1 MTYDISRIGID
12 SLNAMQQDML
22 EASRRHDTIV
32 LLSPTGSGKTL
43 AYLLPVLE
51 RIDAAVPSLQA
62 VVLVPSRELAMQTAA
77 VAKAICPDS
86 RPMACY
92 GGRPAMDEHRMMRG
106 LQPRIVVATPGRMID
121 HLAKGNIQT
130 DDVKMLVVDE
140 FDKSL
145 ELGFLPQMEEVMAAL
160 RHVRRRI
167 LLSATDCPQIP
178 RFVSTT
184 DFFRLSYLV
193 DEEQIPDRITLHTV
207 TSPDK
212 DKLETLGK
220 LLCTLGNT
228 KSLVFVG
235 FRQSVERVQAFL
247 TDKGFFAGM
256 YHGGMEQRDRERSL
270 YRFINGSCNVLVST
284 DLASRG
290 LDIPG
295 VDNVVHYHL
304 PLDEESYIH
313 RNGRTARWDADGDAY
328 MLLGPTEVLPD
339 YVRDT
344 AVGYGIPSDCPPPS
358 EPNWVTLYI
367 GKGKKDKIGKG
378 DVAGFLSKV
387 GGLER
392 DQIGRIDI
400 LPGWSYA
407 AVSRAGIRLL
417 LSRIR
422 GQKIKGIKTVFQ
434 IAE

>member
-51 RIDAAVPSLQA
+51 RIDAAVQSLQA

-328 MLLGPTEVLPD
+328 MLLGPTEELPA

-358 EPNWVTLYI
+358 EPKWVTLYI

>member
-51 RIDAAVPSLQA
+51 RIDAAVQSLQA
-62 VVLVPSRELAMQTAA
+62 VVRVPSRELAMQTAA

-184 DFFRLSYLV
+184 DFYRLSYLV

-295 VDNVVHYHL
+295 GDNV
-304 PLDEESYIH
+304 IH
-313 RNGRTARWDADGDAY
+313 
-328 MLLGPTEVLPD
+328 
-339 YVRDT
+339 
-344 AVGYGIPSDCPPPS
+344 
-358 EPNWVTLYI
+358 
-367 GKGKKDKIGKG
+367 
-378 DVAGFLSKV
+378 
-387 GGLER
+387 
-392 DQIGRIDI
+392 
-400 LPGWSYA
+400 
-407 AVSRAGIRLL
+407 
-417 LSRIR
+417 
-422 GQKIKGIKTVFQ
+422 
-434 IAE
+434 

>member
-51 RIDAAVPSLQA
+51 RIDAAVQSLQA

-328 MLLGPTEVLPD
+328 MLLGPTEELPA

>member
-235 FRQSVERVQAFL
+235 FRHSVERVQAFL

>member
-51 RIDAAVPSLQA
+51 RIDAAVQSLQA

-313 RNGRTARWDADGDAY
+313 RNGRTARWDADGDSY

>member
-77 VAKAICPDS
+77 VAKSICPDS

-220 LLCTLGNT
+220 LLCTLGNA

-358 EPNWVTLYI
+358 EPKWVTLYI

>member
-51 RIDAAVPSLQA
+51 RIDAAVQSLQA

-344 AVGYGIPSDCPPPS
+344 AVGYGIPSDCQPPS
-358 EPNWVTLYI
+358 EPKWVTLYI

>member
-51 RIDAAVPSLQA
+51 RIDAAVQSLQA

-184 DFFRLSYLV
+184 DFYRLSYLV

-207 TSPDK
+207 TSPEK

-247 TDKGFFAGM
+247 TDKGFYAGM

-358 EPNWVTLYI
+358 EPKWVTLYI
-367 GKGKKDKIGKG
+367 GKGKKDKISKG

>member
-178 RFVSTT
+178 SFVSTT

>member
-51 RIDAAVPSLQA
+51 RIDAAVQSLQA

>member
-51 RIDAAVPSLQA
+51 RIDAAVQSLQA

-313 RNGRTARWDADGDAY
+313 RNGRTARWDADGNAY

-344 AVGYGIPSDCPPPS
+344 AVGYVIPSDCPPPS

>member
-51 RIDAAVPSLQA
+51 RIDAAVQSLQA

-358 EPNWVTLYI
+358 EPKWVTLYI

>member
-1 MTYDISRIGID
+1 M
-12 SLNAMQQDML
+12 
-22 EASRRHDTIV
+22 
-32 LLSPTGSGKTL
+32 
-43 AYLLPVLE
+43 
-51 RIDAAVPSLQA
+51 
-62 VVLVPSRELAMQTAA
+62 
-77 VAKAICPDS
+77 
-86 RPMACY
+86 
-92 GGRPAMDEHRMMRG
+92 
-106 LQPRIVVATPGRMID
+106 
-121 HLAKGNIQT
+121 
-130 DDVKMLVVDE
+130 
-140 FDKSL
+140 
-145 ELGFLPQMEEVMAAL
+145 
-160 RHVRRRI
+160 
-167 LLSATDCPQIP
+167 
-178 RFVSTT
+178 
-184 DFFRLSYLV
+184 

-344 AVGYGIPSDCPPPS
+344 AVGYGIPSDCQPPS
-358 EPNWVTLYI
+358 EPKWVTLYI

>member
-51 RIDAAVPSLQA
+51 RIDAAVQSLQA

-92 GGRPAMDEHRMMRG
+92 GGRPAMGEHRMMRG

-387 GGLER
+387 GCLER

>member
-43 AYLLPVLE
+43 TYLLPVLE
-51 RIDAAVPSLQA
+51 RIDAAVQSLQA

-92 GGRPAMDEHRMMRG
+92 GGRPAMDEHRTMRG

-184 DFFRLSYLV
+184 DFYRLSYLV

-313 RNGRTARWDADGDAY
+313 RNGRTARWDADGDSY

>member
-51 RIDAAVPSLQA
+51 RIDAAVQSLQA

-184 DFFRLSYLV
+184 DFYRLSYLV

>member
-12 SLNAMQQDML
+12 ALNAMQQDML
-22 EASRRHDTIV
+22 EASRKHETIV

-51 RIDAAVPSLQA
+51 SIDAAVQSLQA

-328 MLLGPTEVLPD
+328 MLLGPTEELPA

>member
-51 RIDAAVPSLQA
+51 RIDAAVQSLQA

-184 DFFRLSYLV
+184 DFYRLSYLV

-207 TSPDK
+207 TSPEK

-358 EPNWVTLYI
+358 EPKWVTLYI

>member
-12 SLNAMQQDML
+12 ALNTMQQDML
-22 EASRRHDTIV
+22 EASRKHETIV

-51 RIDAAVPSLQA
+51 SIDAANQALQA
-62 VVLVPSRELAMQTAA
+62 VVLVPSRELAIQTVT
-77 VAKAICPDS
+77 VAKSVCPDS
-86 RPMACY
+86 RPMACH
-92 GGRPAMDEHRMMRG
+92 GGRPAMEEHRMMRG
-106 LQPRIVVATPGRMID
+106 LQPRIVVATPGRMLD
-121 HLAKGNIQT
+121 HLTKGNIQT
-130 DDVKMLVVDE
+130 DDVRVLVVDE

-145 ELGFLPQMEEVMAAL
+145 ELGFLPQMEDIMASL
-160 RHVRRRI
+160 HHVRRRI
-167 LLSATDCPQIP
+167 LLSATECPQIP
-178 RFVSTT
+178 RFVCSTE
-184 DFFRLSYLV
+184 FFRLSYLV

-207 TSPDK
+207 TSQDK

-220 LLCTLGNT
+220 LLCTLGYT

-235 FRQSVERVQAFL
+235 FRQSVERVHAFL

-270 YRFINGSCNVLVST
+270 YRFINGSCNVLIST

-290 LDIPG
+290 LDIPE
-295 VDNVVHYHL
+295 VDNVIHYHL
-304 PLDEESYIH
+304 PLDEEAYIH

-339 YVRDT
+339 YVKDT
-344 AVGYGIPSDCPPPS
+344 ATSYGMPSDCPPPT

-387 GGLER
+387 GGLGR
-392 DQIGRIDI
+392 DQVGRIDV

-407 AVSRAGIRLL
+407 AVPRAGIRLL

-422 GQKIKGIKTVFQ
+422 GQKIKGVKTVFQ

>member
-51 RIDAAVPSLQA
+51 RIDAAVQSLQA

-86 RPMACY
+86 RPMAYY

-313 RNGRTARWDADGDAY
+313 RNGRTARWDADGDSY

>member
-12 SLNAMQQDML
+12 SLNATQQDML
-22 EASRRHDTIV
+22 EASRRHDTVV

-51 RIDAAVPSLQA
+51 RIDAAVQSLQT

-367 GKGKKDKIGKG
+367 GKGQKDKIGKG